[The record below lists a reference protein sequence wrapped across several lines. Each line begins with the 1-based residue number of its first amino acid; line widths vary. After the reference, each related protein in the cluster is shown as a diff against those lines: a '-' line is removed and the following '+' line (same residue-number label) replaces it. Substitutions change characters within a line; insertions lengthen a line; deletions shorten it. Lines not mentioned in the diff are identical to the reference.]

1 MNATK
6 VWHLSIS
13 DGVLIGKLITVEAG
27 ILYLICYY
35 SRDKFRMDE
44 GNHDTVCEK
53 KKKKKTCTC
62 VTPSR
67 WHFFLVCSPNTL
79 TQVNHVS
86 GGDETKTKA
95 RRHYQKGK
103 GLYSLKYNI
112 VFKIFWGWINPSILQ
127 VLMYHRPYSNG
138 PELRFQGQAWD
149 SNFKPRLTIPHI
161 VSGLPLPASEKIK
174 LLFWWLVWFVSCFS
188 TVIILSG

>member
-53 KKKKKTCTC
+53 KKKKKL
-62 VTPSR
+62 VRVSLHR
-67 WHFFLVCSPNTL
+67 DGIFFLYAP
-79 TQVNHVS
+79 
-86 GGDETKTKA
+86 
-95 RRHYQKGK
+95 
-103 GLYSLKYNI
+103 
-112 VFKIFWGWINPSILQ
+112 PIL
-127 VLMYHRPYSNG
+127 
-138 PELRFQGQAWD
+138 
-149 SNFKPRLTIPHI
+149 
-161 VSGLPLPASEKIK
+161 LPK
-174 LLFWWLVWFVSCFS
+174 
-188 TVIILSG
+188 